1 MTAINVEQISSLEEY
16 SIERRIIL
24 LGSLQ
29 FELKGLE
36 KLQTKL
42 QRVAKMEEVERIV
55 EKHGAEMQKKA
66 VNNASKFRGHYEG
79 RGKNK
84 HFVKPTGATKR
95 SISVNSSKIDRFKYR
110 VAPGTAYAAY
120 VELGTR
126 KMSAQPFIKPAFDE
140 QKKLFK
146 DDLERLVK

>member
-1 MTAINVEQISSLEEY
+1 MASM
-16 SIERRIIL
+16 
-24 LGSLQ
+24 Q

-36 KLQTKL
+36 KLQKKL
-42 QRVAKMEEVERIV
+42 QKVAKMEEVERIV
-55 EKHGAEMQKKA
+55 EKHGSEMQKKA
-66 VNNASKFRGHYEG
+66 VTNASKFRGHYEG

-110 VAPGTAYAAY
+110 VSPGTAYAAY

-126 KMSAQPFIKPAFDE
+126 RMSAQPFIKPAFDD

>member
-1 MTAINVEQISSLEEY
+1 MSSL
-16 SIERRIIL
+16 R
-24 LGSLQ
+24 

-36 KLQTKL
+36 KLNAKL
-42 QRVAKMEEVERIV
+42 KKISKMEEIESIV
-55 EKHGAEMQKKA
+55 EKHGEEMQKKA

-95 SISVNSSKIDRFKYR
+95 SISVNSSKIDKFRYR

-146 DDLERLVK
+146 NDLERLVK

>member
-1 MTAINVEQISSLEEY
+1 M
-16 SIERRIIL
+16 
-24 LGSLQ
+24 GSLQ

-42 QRVAKMEEVERIV
+42 QRVAKMEEVEHIV
-55 EKHGAEMQKKA
+55 EKHGTEMQRKA
-66 VNNASKFRGHYEG
+66 IINASKFRGHYEG

-95 SISVNSSKIDRFKYR
+95 SISVNSSKVGRFKYK

-140 QKKLFK
+140 QKVQFK
-146 DDLERLVK
+146 NDLERLVK

>member
-1 MTAINVEQISSLEEY
+1 MADV
-16 SIERRIIL
+16 R
-24 LGSLQ
+24 

-36 KLQTKL
+36 KLQKKL
-42 QRVAKMEEVERIV
+42 QKVAKMEEMERII
-55 EKHGAEMQKKA
+55 EKHGAEMQRKA
-66 VNNASKFRGHYEG
+66 IINASKFRGHYEG

-95 SISVNSSKIDRFKYR
+95 SISVNSSKVGRFKYK
-110 VAPGTAYAAY
+110 VAPGTNYAAY

-146 DDLERLVK
+146 NDLERLVK

>member
-1 MTAINVEQISSLEEY
+1 MADV
-16 SIERRIIL
+16 R
-24 LGSLQ
+24 

-36 KLQTKL
+36 KLQKKL
-42 QRVAKMEEVERIV
+42 QKVAKMEEMERII
-55 EKHGAEMQKKA
+55 EKHGTEMQRKA
-66 VNNASKFRGHYEG
+66 IINASKFRGHYEG

-95 SISVNSSKIDRFKYR
+95 SISVNSSKVGRFKYK
-110 VAPGTAYAAY
+110 VAPGTNYAAY

-140 QKKLFK
+140 QKKLFQ

>member
-1 MTAINVEQISSLEEY
+1 MS
-16 SIERRIIL
+16 
-24 LGSLQ
+24 SLQ

-36 KLQTKL
+36 KLQSKL
-42 QRVAKMEEVERIV
+42 KRVAKMEEVEHIV
-55 EKHGAEMQKKA
+55 EKHGEAMQKKA
-66 VNNASKFRGHYEG
+66 VNNASRFRGHYEG

-95 SISVNSSKIDRFKYR
+95 SISVNSGKIDRFKYR
-110 VAPGTAYAAY
+110 VAPGTDYAAY

-146 DDLERLVK
+146 NDLERLVK

>member
-1 MTAINVEQISSLEEY
+1 M
-16 SIERRIIL
+16 
-24 LGSLQ
+24 GSLQ

-55 EKHGAEMQKKA
+55 EKHGTAMQKKA

-95 SISVNSSKIDRFKYR
+95 SISVNSSKIDRFRYR

-126 KMSAQPFIKPAFDE
+126 KMSAQPFIKPAFDD

>member
-1 MTAINVEQISSLEEY
+1 M
-16 SIERRIIL
+16 
-24 LGSLQ
+24 GSLQ

-55 EKHGAEMQKKA
+55 EKHGTAMQKKA

-95 SISVNSSKIDRFKYR
+95 SISVNSSKIDRFRYR

-146 DDLERLVK
+146 NDLERLVK

>member
-1 MTAINVEQISSLEEY
+1 MADV
-16 SIERRIIL
+16 R
-24 LGSLQ
+24 

-36 KLQTKL
+36 KLQKKL
-42 QRVAKMEEVERIV
+42 QKVAKMEEMERII
-55 EKHGAEMQKKA
+55 EKHGSEMQRKA
-66 VNNASKFRGHYEG
+66 IINASKFRGHYEG

-95 SISVNSSKIDRFKYR
+95 SISVNSSKVGRFKYK
-110 VAPGTAYAAY
+110 VAPGTSYAAY

>member
-1 MTAINVEQISSLEEY
+1 M
-16 SIERRIIL
+16 
-24 LGSLQ
+24 GSLQ

-55 EKHGAEMQKKA
+55 EKHGTEMQKKA
-66 VNNASKFRGHYEG
+66 VNNTSKFRGHYEG

-95 SISVNSSKIDRFKYR
+95 SISVNSNKVGRFKYK

-126 KMSAQPFIKPAFDE
+126 KMSAQPFIKPAFDD

>member
-1 MTAINVEQISSLEEY
+1 MS
-16 SIERRIIL
+16 
-24 LGSLQ
+24 SLQ

-36 KLQTKL
+36 KLQSKL
-42 QRVAKMEEVERIV
+42 QRVAKMEEVEHIV
-55 EKHGAEMQKKA
+55 EKHGEAMQKKA
-66 VNNASKFRGHYEG
+66 VNNASRFRGHYEG

-95 SISVNSSKIDRFKYR
+95 SISVNSGKVDRFKYR
-110 VAPGTAYAAY
+110 VAPGTDYAAY

-146 DDLERLVK
+146 NDLERLVK

>member
-1 MTAINVEQISSLEEY
+1 M
-16 SIERRIIL
+16 
-24 LGSLQ
+24 GSLQ

-42 QRVAKMEEVERIV
+42 QRVAKMEEVEHIV
-55 EKHGAEMQKKA
+55 EKHGEAMQKKA
-66 VNNASKFRGHYEG
+66 VNNASRFRGHYEG

-95 SISVNSSKIDRFKYR
+95 SISVNSGKIDRFKYR
-110 VAPGTAYAAY
+110 VAPGTDYAAY

-126 KMSAQPFIKPAFDE
+126 KMSAQPFIKPAFDD
-140 QKKLFK
+140 QKRLFK
-146 DDLERLVK
+146 NDLERLVK

>member
-1 MTAINVEQISSLEEY
+1 MSN
-16 SIERRIIL
+16 
-24 LGSLQ
+24 LQ
-29 FELKGLE
+29 FELRGLE
-36 KLQTKL
+36 KLQSKL

-55 EKHGAEMQKKA
+55 EKHGSEMQKKA
-66 VNNASKFRGHYEG
+66 VTNASRFRGHYEG
-79 RGKNK
+79 RGKSK

-95 SISVNSSKIDRFKYR
+95 SISVNSSKIDRFRYR

-140 QKKLFK
+140 QKQQFK
-146 DDLERLVK
+146 NDLERLVK

>member
-1 MTAINVEQISSLEEY
+1 M
-16 SIERRIIL
+16 
-24 LGSLQ
+24 GSLQ

-55 EKHGAEMQKKA
+55 EKHGTEMQKKA
-66 VNNASKFRGHYEG
+66 VNNTSKFRGHYEG

-95 SISVNSSKIDRFKYR
+95 SISVNSSKIDRFRYR

-146 DDLERLVK
+146 NDLERLVK

>member
-1 MTAINVEQISSLEEY
+1 M
-16 SIERRIIL
+16 
-24 LGSLQ
+24 GSLQ

-42 QRVAKMEEVERIV
+42 QKVAKMEEVERIV
-55 EKHGAEMQKKA
+55 EKHGVDMQKRA
-66 VNNASKFRGHYEG
+66 VTNAFKFRGHYEG
-79 RGKNK
+79 RGKNRR
-84 HFVKPTGATKR
+84 FVKPTGATKR

-110 VAPGTAYAAY
+110 VAPGTDYAAY

-146 DDLERLVK
+146 NDLERLVK

>member
-1 MTAINVEQISSLEEY
+1 LSSL
-16 SIERRIIL
+16 R
-24 LGSLQ
+24 

-36 KLQTKL
+36 KLQDKL
-42 QRVAKMEEVERIV
+42 QRVAKMEEVEHIV
-55 EKHGAEMQKKA
+55 EKHGEAMQKKA
-66 VNNASKFRGHYEG
+66 VNNASRFRGHYEG
-79 RGKNK
+79 RGRSR

-95 SISVNSSKIDRFKYR
+95 SISVNSGNIGRFKYR
-110 VAPGTAYAAY
+110 VAPGTEYAIY

-146 DDLERLVK
+146 NDLERLVK

>member
-1 MTAINVEQISSLEEY
+1 MADV
-16 SIERRIIL
+16 R
-24 LGSLQ
+24 

-36 KLQTKL
+36 KLQKKL
-42 QRVAKMEEVERIV
+42 QKVAKMEEMERII
-55 EKHGAEMQKKA
+55 EKHGTEMQRKA
-66 VNNASKFRGHYEG
+66 IINASKFRGHYEG

-95 SISVNSSKIDRFKYR
+95 SISVNSSKVDRFKYR
-110 VAPGTAYAAY
+110 VAPGTDYAAY

>member
-1 MTAINVEQISSLEEY
+1 M
-16 SIERRIIL
+16 
-24 LGSLQ
+24 GSLQ

-42 QRVAKMEEVERIV
+42 QRVAKMEEVEHIV
-55 EKHGAEMQKKA
+55 EKHGEAMQKKA
-66 VNNASKFRGHYEG
+66 VNNASRFRGHYEG

-95 SISVNSSKIDRFKYR
+95 SISVNSGKVDRFKYR
-110 VAPGTAYAAY
+110 VAPGTDYAAY

-146 DDLERLVK
+146 NDLERLVK

>member
-1 MTAINVEQISSLEEY
+1 MS
-16 SIERRIIL
+16 
-24 LGSLQ
+24 SLQ

-36 KLQTKL
+36 KLQAKL
-42 QRVAKMEEVERIV
+42 QRVAKMEEVEHIV

-140 QKKLFK
+140 QKEQFK
-146 DDLERLVK
+146 KDLERLAK

>member
-1 MTAINVEQISSLEEY
+1 MADV
-16 SIERRIIL
+16 R
-24 LGSLQ
+24 

-36 KLQTKL
+36 KLQKKL
-42 QRVAKMEEVERIV
+42 QKVAKMEEMERII
-55 EKHGAEMQKKA
+55 EKHGAEMQRKA
-66 VNNASKFRGHYEG
+66 IINASKFRGHYEG

-95 SISVNSSKIDRFKYR
+95 SISVNSSKVGRFKYK
-110 VAPGTAYAAY
+110 VAPGTSYAAY

-126 KMSAQPFIKPAFDE
+126 KMSAQSFIKPAFDE

-146 DDLERLVK
+146 NDLERLVK